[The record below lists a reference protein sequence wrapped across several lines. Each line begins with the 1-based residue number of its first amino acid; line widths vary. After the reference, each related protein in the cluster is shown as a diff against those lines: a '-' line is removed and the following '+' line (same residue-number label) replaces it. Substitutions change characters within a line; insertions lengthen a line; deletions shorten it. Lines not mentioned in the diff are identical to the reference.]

1 MVNVVILQGNLTK
14 DVETRTVGNTTVCN
28 LVLANNQRSKD
39 KEYTNFIDVECWG
52 KLAETCGKY
61 LSKGS
66 KVLVDGQ
73 LIQQSWDTD
82 NGKRFK
88 VFVRANSVDFLSSKI
103 TAGPGNE
110 TESNEFIDNRVN
122 EDDVPF

>member
-110 TESNEFIDNRVN
+110 TESNEFIDNQVN